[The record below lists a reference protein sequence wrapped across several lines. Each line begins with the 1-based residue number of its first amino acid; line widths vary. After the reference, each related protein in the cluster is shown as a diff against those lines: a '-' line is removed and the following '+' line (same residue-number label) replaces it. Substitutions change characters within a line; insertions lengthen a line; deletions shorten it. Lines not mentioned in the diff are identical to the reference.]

1 VLDVNRY
8 ALALALF
15 LSGSTGMAA
24 AERLELVAALEDGSD
39 LYIDTDTLRKLA
51 PVRGERPFPVTQVWA
66 FYDLSKNRREKARE
80 ARALVSFNCAARTH
94 NVLAFK
100 KTLPTGQR
108 QHDWRAIDYDFKYEK
123 IEPEGQMD
131 ILLHRVCNL
140 PYPRPA
146 TPEPY
151 SQNGLIRVQ

>member
-1 VLDVNRY
+1 MFRRL
-8 ALALALF
+8 LAMILLF
-15 LSGSTGMAA
+15 SGNAGIAS

-39 LYIDTDTLRKLA
+39 LYIDTDSLRRL
-51 PVRGERPFPVTQVWA
+51 PPLRGERPFPVTQVWA

-131 ILLHRVCNL
+131 ILLHRVCNI
-140 PYPRPA
+140 PYPRPVVQ
-146 TPEPY
+146 EPY